1 MHFEPENLYHIY
13 NRGNNQQTI
22 FHSRENYL
30 YFLNKVH
37 KYISPRCAI
46 LAWCLMPN
54 HFHFLVH
61 TDEDSCMPLAK
72 AVIQTQHLTEGIR
85 LLLSSYSK
93 GINKQRQK
101 TGNLFQQKTKA
112 KCIDD
117 DEKNYD
123 ITAFHYIHQN
133 SIRAGLVQKIEE
145 YEFSSFPDYIKIR
158 NGSLCNK
165 VLAYKLLDLN
175 DATLYA
181 ESYQMLEANLID
193 KIF

>member
-1 MHFEPENLYHIY
+1 
-13 NRGNNQQTI
+13 
-22 FHSRENYL
+22 
-30 YFLNKVH
+30 
-37 KYISPRCAI
+37 
-46 LAWCLMPN
+46 
-54 HFHFLVH
+54 
-61 TDEDSCMPLAK
+61 MPLAK
-72 AVIQTQHLTEGIR
+72 AVNSNPTFNRRDTVVIK
-85 LLLSSYSK
+85 SYSK

-112 KCIDD
+112 QCIDD

-123 ITAFHYIHQN
+123 IPAFHYIHQN

-145 YEFSSFPDYIKIR
+145 YELSSFPDYIKTR

-165 VLAYKLLDLN
+165 VLAYKLLNLN

-181 ESYQMLEANLID
+181 KSYQMLDANFIG

>member
-1 MHFEPENLYHIY
+1 MRKI
-13 NRGNNQQTI
+13 
-22 FHSRENYL
+22 
-30 YFLNKVH
+30 
-37 KYISPRCAI
+37 
-46 LAWCLMPN
+46 
-54 HFHFLVH
+54 
-61 TDEDSCMPLAK
+61 
-72 AVIQTQHLTEGIR
+72 
-85 LLLSSYSK
+85 
-93 GINKQRQK
+93 
-101 TGNLFQQKTKA
+101 
-112 KCIDD
+112 
-117 DEKNYD
+117 YD

-181 ESYQMLEANLID
+181 ESYQLLDANLID